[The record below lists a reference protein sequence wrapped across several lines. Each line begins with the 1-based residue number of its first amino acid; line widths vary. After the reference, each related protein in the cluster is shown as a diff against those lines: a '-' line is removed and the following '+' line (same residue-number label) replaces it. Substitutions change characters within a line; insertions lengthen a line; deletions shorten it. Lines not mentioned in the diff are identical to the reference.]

1 MFGPSSRKPTRPRC
15 PEVVVLAKSHEKSR
29 QSRACSSIAAATPS
43 PFLLQWQCRIALDL
57 LRALDFAFSV
67 KLGKLLV
74 GGSAGADGGAK
85 LVKLRADF
93 VKLLAQAG
101 GLGGMAVGHLA
112 QVVGDIID
120 VLVATGVAVLM
131 YGTLVWA
138 AKRYPGPVSVPLFVL
153 SGLLG

>member
-1 MFGPSSRKPTRPRC
+1 MFGPSSRKPSTRPRC
-15 PEVVVLAKSHEKSR
+15 PGVVVLAQSHEKSR

-43 PFLLQWQCRIALDL
+43 PFLLQWQCRIALDP

-74 GGSAGADGGAK
+74 GGSVGADGGAK

-112 QVVGDIID
+112 QVVLHAGKQCPHARFVIEQAAAAIHGA
-120 VLVATGVAVLM
+120 LPGVSLPAP
-131 YGTLVWA
+131 T
-138 AKRYPGPVSVPLFVL
+138 R
-153 SGLLG
+153 